1 MPPAFDRSL
10 AAVAAAFAAGCST
23 LPPVTMG
30 TFRDHA
36 VRADFVAPADGRLIL
51 PTSGPALTIHELVL
65 APAPLDEQF
74 AGAERWFVYPPGTRV
89 VVRARFRSFG
99 AHAHDPTHVLRGAD
113 LVRAL
118 PP

>member
-1 MPPAFDRSL
+1 MPSSFDRSL
-10 AAVAAAFAAGCST
+10 AAVVAALAAGCSS

-36 VRADFVAPADGRLIL
+36 VRADFVVPADGRLFL
-51 PTSGPALTIHELVL
+51 PTSGPTLTIHELVL
-65 APAPLDEQF
+65 TPAPLDEQF
-74 AGAERWFVYPPGTRV
+74 ASAERWFVYPPGTRV

-99 AHAHDPTHVLRGAD
+99 AYAHDPTHVLRDAEH
-113 LVRAL
+113 VRAL